1 MLRSSA
7 YLAADL
13 VAMVAM
19 FVASTLIDHP
29 SVPRLVA
36 YGLLWPLYWFFQ
48 GAVATG
54 VWVIAHECG
63 ELLHHAVSAVFV
75 HTVESPCL
83 CLSLTE
89 ANIIDAAGH
98 QAFSKWQAV
107 NDGVGLVLHSC
118 LLVPYY
124 SW

>member
-7 YLAADL
+7 YLVADL
-13 VAMVAM
+13 VAMAAM

-63 ELLHHAVSAVFV
+63 ELCFMLSVAAFV
-75 HTVESPCL
+75 PC
-83 CLSLTE
+83 
-89 ANIIDAAGH
+89 
-98 QAFSKWQAV
+98 
-107 NDGVGLVLHSC
+107 
-118 LLVPYY
+118 
-124 SW
+124 